1 MRRILATAIALLA
14 AGAFLFLTLGT
25 RNANTGATYKV
36 ELDNAFGLTNGA
48 DFKVAGVIVGK
59 ITKIELCSADQ
70 AIALPEPARCVDHR
84 HGQREGL
91 RHLPSRRQLPVAARS
106 R

>member
-25 RNANTGATYKV
+25 RSANTGASYRV
-36 ELDNAFGLTNGA
+36 ELQNAFGLTNGA

-59 ITKIELCSADQ
+59 ITKIDLCSADKGSHCQ
-70 AIALPEPARCVDHR
+70 SPLDASITVSVNEKGFGTFHR
-84 HGQREGL
+84 DATCQTR
-91 RHLPSRRQLPVAARS
+91 PQ
-106 R
+106 